1 MIARASRIRNVSQRG
16 RIPRETR
23 RYVNRVLAVAQT
35 GLVGFPLVALGIY
48 CAELP
53 TGGLAAFGVAAMVA
67 AASFLAGAL
76 LGFLFGIPRA
86 LSSDAGAASAEHD
99 RLIANTNLE
108 QVSDWLTKI
117 IVGATL
123 VQLGNLTRRFGELA
137 TSVSSIFG
145 NPSAQNKV
153 MAGAILLYAGAY
165 GFFAAYIAARSI
177 VTFLFYISPSDW
189 LSEGQDG
196 QPKQGIGDAEEPPD

>member
-1 MIARASRIRNVSQRG
+1 MIARPSRIRSVSQRG
-16 RIPRETR
+16 RVPPDVQKYI
-23 RYVNRVLAVAQT
+23 NRWLAFAQAVLI
-35 GLVGFPLVALGIY
+35 GFPLVAIAIY
-48 CAELP
+48 CAELRS
-53 TGGLAAFGVAAMVA
+53 GGLMAFGASAMVS

-86 LSSDAGAASAEHD
+86 LTSDAGMRSGELD
-99 RLIANTNLE
+99 SRLTANTNLE

-145 NPSAQNKV
+145 SPSEQNKI
-153 MAGAILLYAGAY
+153 MAGAIILYAAAY
-165 GFFAAYIAARSI
+165 GFFAAYVGARSI
-177 VTFLFYISPSDW
+177 ISFLFYLSPSDW
-189 LSEGQDG
+189 LPERHHTQAEQDT
-196 QPKQGIGDAEEPPD
+196 PTD